1 MENEITVKI
10 KLASS
15 VAINQNLYI
24 DIINGLNDKY
34 VPCNEIYLND
44 NLVFSNQ
51 IGFVSGGGNDD
62 K

>member
-51 IGFVSGGGNDD
+51 IGFVSGGWQ
-62 K
+62 